1 MKEPRL
7 NLGKPPRFIKEQKKL
22 GKNGTGSD
30 PIRLL
35 MTGRKI
41 LEPTW
46 KKLLIIKNSKQD
58 FISWRE

>member
-30 PIRLL
+30 PIGLL
-35 MTGRKI
+35 MKER
-41 LEPTW
+41 
-46 KKLLIIKNSKQD
+46 
-58 FISWRE
+58 F